1 MARPPLIAVS
11 TGCPA
16 GIGPEVSVAAAW
28 KLREHDAVLVGDL
41 ATLRAAARL
50 VGVAPERLVGV
61 GTDATAGALGP
72 AKRGSIRVLEVG
84 PRLAAGDRRPGK
96 PTRRAGAAE
105 LHYVSVAHWLVKEH
119 VREGGRGAIVTAP
132 VSKHVIA
139 TSGARGA
146 ARFVGHTEWLRDL
159 DGAREA
165 VMCFVGGGLATS
177 LVTTHVALSDVPRKI
192 DAAGVSEAT
201 LALSELLR
209 RIGKRKP
216 RVAVASL
223 NPHAGEGEMFG
234 KEETR
239 AIVPGITRAR
249 RVLGSAANVVG
260 PIGAETAFRKM
271 RAGVYDG
278 VVAMYHDQATIP
290 MKLVAFGDAVNVTM
304 GLSVPR
310 TSVDHGTAYDIAWR
324 GKADAAGMA
333 AALEL
338 AARLARAR
346 ATT

>member
-1 MARPPLIAVS
+1 
-11 TGCPA
+11 
-16 GIGPEVSVAAAW
+16 VAAAW
-28 KLREHDAVLVGDL
+28 KLREHGAVLVGDL
-41 ATLRAAARL
+41 ATLRAAAKL
-50 VGVAPERLVGV
+50 VGVASERLVAVSAPGD
-61 GTDATAGALGP
+61 GGELGRAAKGAL
-72 AKRGSIRVLEVG
+72 RVLEVG
-84 PRLAAGDRRPGK
+84 PRLTTRDRRPGK
-96 PTRRAGAAE
+96 PSRRAGAAE
-105 LHYVSVAHWLVKEH
+105 LRYVEIAHWLVKEH
-119 VREGGRGAIVTAP
+119 VNEGGRGAIVTAP
-132 VSKHVIA
+132 VSKHAIA
-139 TSGARGA
+139 TSGVRGA

-159 DGAREA
+159 DGARES

-177 LVTTHVALSDVPRKI
+177 LVTTHVAVSDVPRRI
-192 DAAGVSEAT
+192 DAAGVSQAT
-201 LALSELLR
+201 LALAELLR

-239 AIVPGITRAR
+239 AIVPGIARAR
-249 RVLGSAANVVG
+249 RRLGAKANVLG

-324 GKADAAGMA
+324 GSADPSGMI
-333 AALEL
+333 AALAL
-338 AARLARAR
+338 AVKLAQS
-346 ATT
+346 